1 MSARAQ
7 VRQVPGLPEALEWF
21 EARVG
26 EVRDRLA
33 ELGVREVMLVHHDD
47 ADGLTAAAATK
58 AALERLGLS
67 VRLICLEKLFPGV
80 VRALHSSSGQAIF
93 YCDIGSPHAD
103 LISEANGGRNLTVIL
118 DHHDPR
124 PAKDPLVLD
133 LNLEHVG
140 LRGEEDFSGA
150 TCCYLFA
157 RTLDEANKDLSYLAL
172 VGSCE
177 IPVGYKG
184 LNAQVLEEALSEGV
198 VERVG
203 KKLMIKK
210 LGIEV
215 RKLFSLL
222 QVLGPVGYY
231 VGGPELGVRAALE
244 GITDEVRRMAEEL
257 EAKRKAV
264 NKRLLATLYRRGLK
278 RDGRIQWFDAG
289 DAYRGMGSK
298 VIGTFCS
305 YLSHQRKLVRPDM
318 FVVGLMHMEPTVP
331 GFGRLEGDFVKVSV
345 RAPKGLRAEI
355 DAGRAPTAVG
365 LLEEATRGFGIAVD
379 GHAYAASCVIPA
391 DKVEEFIRRAAA
403 VSSGQRGLG
412 AWL

>member
-1 MSARAQ
+1 MASELDR
-7 VRQVPGLPEALEWF
+7 ALEWLGQ
-21 EARVG
+21 RVG

-33 ELGVREVMLVHHDD
+33 EFGAGEVVLVHHDD
-47 ADGLTAAAATK
+47 ADGLAAAAATK
-58 AALERLGLS
+58 AALERLGLTTK
-67 VRLICLEKLFPGV
+67 LICLEKLFPSI
-80 VRALHSSSGQAIF
+80 VRDLHAGSGKAIF

-103 LISEANGGRNLTVIL
+103 LISEANEGRNLTVIL

-124 PAKDPLVLD
+124 PSRDPLVMD

-157 RTLDEANKDLSYLAL
+157 RALDDANKDLSYLAL

-184 LNAQVLEEALSEGV
+184 LNTVVLKEALANGV

-203 KKLMIKK
+203 KRLLIRK

-222 QVLGPVGYY
+222 QILGPVGYY
-231 VGGPELGVRAALE
+231 VGGPEAGVRAALE
-244 GITDEVRRMAEEL
+244 GVSDEVKALAEEL

-264 NKRLLATLYRRGLK
+264 NKRLLASLYRRGL
-278 RDGRIQWFDAG
+278 RREGRIQWFDVG
-289 DAYRGMGSK
+289 DAYKGMGSK

-305 YLSHQRKLVRPDM
+305 YISYQRRLARPDM
-318 FVVGLMHMEPTVP
+318 FVVGLMHMEPVVP

-345 RAPKGLRAEI
+345 RAPKALRPDI
-355 DAGRAPTAVG
+355 DAGKVPTAVG
-365 LLEEATRGFGIAVD
+365 LLEEATKGFGIAVD

-391 DKVEEFIRRAAA
+391 DKVGEFIRRAASI
-403 VSSGQRGLG
+403 SSGQKGLG
-412 AWL
+412 AWAS